1 MKFLVKVVK
10 DIIDK
15 TSKRCKKMS
24 KIKKITCG
32 KFDQCININFNPRIN
47 SRKVIRIGSKNP
59 NSLKLPTFEPIS
71 TDGKAI
77 LYQNKLY
84 GIRDF
89 LANTDKTI
97 LNNLILLTIKE
108 RDLILEELVDFNL
121 DINVFE
127 VKYPI
132 FNHIKY
138 ISNLYKNYEEL
149 EKLLHQVTT
158 LNIKGKSLAHGLSTD
173 YLFKIERKLR
183 FKNELDYFFA
193 FAYKGGYSEV
203 FKLKEERKDRTILSF
218 DFNSMYVDGMMGEF
232 LEPKS
237 IKYVKYEGKFDT
249 EDLVNGLYRVI
260 FKNVNN
266 TFFKEF
272 HPFKYMK
279 LNHSFYFNL
288 EDNQHIELLLFKNE
302 IDYYK
307 KFFNGIEILEGFCS
321 KSTIK
326 HPLKEY
332 AKKIYEDRLQ
342 YKEEEN
348 QLMNDYCKYRLIS
361 IHSAT
366 NSKRFKTIYFD
377 TKENMIKFLELEYM
391 ISFPENLNTDER
403 LASIEDKNYF
413 SFKKYKKGYKVK
425 ARNFNTHESI
435 YSLSA
440 QIVAN
445 SRVKMVQTIEK
456 FLLHE
461 SVEIC
466 YTNID
471 SLHIS
476 ILKSEVD
483 NFLLTHKNMI
493 STKLG
498 HLKIESRSEK
508 GYWFDVGRYWLISDG
523 RVDIFKNSFFNHKAN
538 KTEFVK
544 NRKLKFIYRSKIFSY
559 VKVAYT
565 NIYRMFTYPKS
576 IVEDKS
582 LDNFNYKRYS
592 FKEIENLDVAMDTYS
607 KEALRSKKLKVDL
620 YNKIATV

>member
-1 MKFLVKVVK
+1 MS
-10 DIIDK
+10 DIQ
-15 TSKRCKKMS
+15 
-24 KIKKITCG
+24 KIICG
-32 KFDQCININFNPRIN
+32 KFDQCINIDLSHMVNAGN
-47 SRKVIRIGSKNP
+47 VIRIGSKNP
-59 NSLKLPTFEPIS
+59 NALKPSTYEPIS

-77 LYQNKLY
+77 LYKNKLY

-89 LANTDKTI
+89 LANIDKTI
-97 LNNLILLTIKE
+97 LNNLIVLTIKE

-121 DINVFE
+121 DIKIFE

-138 ISNLYKNYEEL
+138 ISNIYKNYEEL
-149 EKLLHQVTT
+149 EKLLHQIII
-158 LNIKGKSLAHGLSTD
+158 LNIKGKSLAHGLSTE

-183 FKNELDYFFA
+183 FKNEFDYFFA

-203 FKLKEERKDRTILSF
+203 FKLKEERKDRVVLAF
-218 DFNSMYVDGMMGEF
+218 DFNSMYVDGMMGDF

-237 IKYVKYEGKFDT
+237 IKYSKYDGKFDT

-260 FKNVNN
+260 FKNVKN

-288 EDNQHIELLLFKNE
+288 EENQHIELLLFKNE

-307 KFFNGIEILEGFCS
+307 NFFNGIEILEGFYS
-321 KSTIK
+321 KSTIN

-361 IHSAT
+361 IHSST
-366 NSKRFKTIYFD
+366 NPKRFKILYFD
-377 TKENMIKFLELEYM
+377 TKESIVNFLALEYM
-391 ISFPENLNTDER
+391 ISFPVNLNTDER

-413 SFKKYKKGYKVK
+413 SFKNHKNGYQVKV
-425 ARNFNTHESI
+425 RNFNIHESI

-445 SRVKMVQTIEK
+445 SRVKMIQTIEK
-456 FLLHE
+456 FLLHQ

-483 NFLLTHKNMI
+483 NFLFQHKHMI
-493 STKLG
+493 SNKLG
-498 HLKIESRSEK
+498 DLKIESRSEK
-508 GYWFDVGRYWLISDG
+508 GYWFDVGRYWLTSNG
-523 RVDIFKNSFFNHKAN
+523 SVDIFKNAFFNHKAN
-538 KTEFVK
+538 RTEFIN
-544 NRKLKFIYRSKIFSY
+544 NRKLKFVYRSKIFSY

-565 NIYRMFTYPKS
+565 NIYRMFTYHKR
-576 IVEDKS
+576 VAEDKS
-582 LDNFNYKRYS
+582 LDNCNFKRYY
-592 FKEIENLDVAMDTYS
+592 FEEIKNLDVAMHTYS
-607 KEALRSKKLKVDL
+607 KETLKSKKLKVDL
-620 YNKIATV
+620 YNKIATVKVLEVCYAHGIIE

>member
-1 MKFLVKVVK
+1 
-10 DIIDK
+10 
-15 TSKRCKKMS
+15 MS
-24 KIKKITCG
+24 KIQKIICG
-32 KFDQCININFNPRIN
+32 KFDQCINIVSNHIVNTK
-47 SRKVIRIGSKNP
+47 KVIRIGSKNP

-89 LANTDKTI
+89 LANTDKTT
-97 LNNLILLTIKE
+97 LNNLIVLTIKE

-121 DINVFE
+121 DIKVFE
-127 VKYPI
+127 VKFPI

-138 ISNLYKNYEEL
+138 ISNIYKNYEEL
-149 EKLLHQVTT
+149 QKLLNQITT
-158 LNIKGKSLAHGLSTD
+158 LGIKGKSLAHGLSTE

-183 FKNELDYFFA
+183 LKNEFDYFFA

-203 FKLKEERKDRTILSF
+203 FKLKEERKDRVVLAF
-218 DFNSMYVDGMMGEF
+218 DFNSMYVDGMMGDF

-237 IKYVKYEGKFDT
+237 IKYSKYDGKFDT
-249 EDLVNGLYRVI
+249 ENLANGLYRVI
-260 FKNVNN
+260 LKNVKN

-307 KFFNGIEILEGFCS
+307 IFFNSIEVLEGFYS
-321 KSTIK
+321 KTTIK

-332 AKKIYEDRLQ
+332 AKKIYIDRLR
-342 YKEEEN
+342 YKEEKN
-348 QLMNDYCKYRLIS
+348 KLMNDYCKYRLIS

-366 NSKRFKTIYFD
+366 NPKRFKSVYFD
-377 TKENMIKFLELEYM
+377 TKESMIKFLESEYM
-391 ISFPENLNTDER
+391 ISFPEDLNIDEC

-413 SFKKYKKGYKVK
+413 SFKNYKKGYILK
-425 ARNFNTHESI
+425 ARNLNTHESI

-445 SRVKMVQTIEK
+445 SRVKMVQTIER
-456 FLLHE
+456 FLLHK

-483 NFLLTHKNMI
+483 NFLLKHEDMI
-493 STKLG
+493 SNKLG
-498 HLKIESRSEK
+498 NLKIESKSEK
-508 GYWFDVGRYWLISDG
+508 GYWFNVGRYWLVSNDS
-523 RVDIFKNSFFNHKAN
+523 VDIFKNSFFNHKAN
-538 KTEFVK
+538 KTAFVN
-544 NRKLKFIYRSKIFSY
+544 NRKLKFVYRSKIFSY

-565 NIYRMFTYPKS
+565 NIYRMFTYHKR
-576 IVEDKS
+576 VAEDKS
-582 LDNFNYKRYS
+582 LDNFNFKRYD
-592 FKEIENLDVAMDTYS
+592 FEEIDNLDVAMNTYS